1 MRDQCASIL
10 VISGRSRPSRKG
22 GGGGHSDPEIWGGWG
37 AGLKKHFPALRDSAV
52 WSKSKGRGGLLGF
65 FSGSATG
72 NSARNLEFTY
82 TAPLSVL

>member
-22 GGGGHSDPEIWGGWG
+22 GGGEGHSDPEIWGG

-52 WSKSKGRGGLLGF
+52 WSKNKGRGGLPGF

>member
-22 GGGGHSDPEIWGGWG
+22 GEVIQTPRYGGGGE

-52 WSKSKGRGGLLGF
+52 WSKNKGRGGLLGF

>member
-22 GGGGHSDPEIWGGWG
+22 GGGVIQTPRYGGG

-52 WSKSKGRGGLLGF
+52 WSKNKGRGGLPGF

>member
-22 GGGGHSDPEIWGGWG
+22 GGGHSDPEIWGGG

-52 WSKSKGRGGLLGF
+52 WSKNKGRGGLLGF

-72 NSARNLEFTY
+72 NSTRNLEFTY

>member
-22 GGGGHSDPEIWGGWG
+22 GGGLGGHSDPE

-52 WSKSKGRGGLLGF
+52 WSKNKGRGGLLGF

>member
-22 GGGGHSDPEIWGGWG
+22 GGEVIQTPRYGGGG
-37 AGLKKHFPALRDSAV
+37 AGLKKNFPALRDSAV
-52 WSKSKGRGGLLGF
+52 WSKNKWRGGLLGF

>member
-1 MRDQCASIL
+1 MADPDLHVR
-10 VISGRSRPSRKG
+10 G
-22 GGGGHSDPEIWGGWG
+22 GGGVIQTPRYGGGG

-52 WSKSKGRGGLLGF
+52 WSKNKGRGGLLGF

>member
-22 GGGGHSDPEIWGGWG
+22 GGRSFRPRDMGGGG

-52 WSKSKGRGGLLGF
+52 WSKNKWRGGLLGF